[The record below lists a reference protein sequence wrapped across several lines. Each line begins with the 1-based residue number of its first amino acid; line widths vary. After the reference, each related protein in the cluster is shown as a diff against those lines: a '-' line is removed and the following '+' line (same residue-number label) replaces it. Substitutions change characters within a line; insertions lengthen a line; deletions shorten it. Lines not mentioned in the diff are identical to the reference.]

1 MNKVFKSFH
10 SDDFFPHFL
19 MTFSNTKISVN
30 WSKLTHKM
38 TIFLLRSFCLPLV
51 LVAEFQLSTAW
62 FFSSNYF
69 VIFGE
74 PAYCSAALHYTGG
87 LNCIALHW
95 HVTGDIL
102 TCEMCPP
109 FPFLPLYVCP
119 FVHTFVCP
127 YLLLPLKKGLFWYRD
142 FYLHRLRDSVS
153 PECGNFLH

>member
-1 MNKVFKSFH
+1 
-10 SDDFFPHFL
+10 

-38 TIFLLRSFCLPLV
+38 TIFLLSSFCCLQCLLQNFSSP
-51 LVAEFQLSTAW
+51 QLD
-62 FFSSNYF
+62 FFSRNYF

-74 PAYCSAALHYTGG
+74 PAYCSAEMHYTGG
-87 LNCIALHW
+87 LNCIAHHW
-95 HVTGDIL
+95 HVTGHIL

-109 FPFLPLYVCP
+109 LPFLPLYVCP

-127 YLLLPLKKGLFWYRD
+127 YLLLPLKKVLFWYRD

-153 PECGNFLH
+153 PECGNFLHEQYIKGHFGMTKWDQIKF